1 MRLLSDTDAFCK
13 LSAIGLFKDAAKLL
27 GGEPGMVE
35 RLPALPHMLRKSRGL
50 RKQLGDAL
58 ADSLVPLADA
68 QPQIPSTAS
77 PAVAALLT
85 GKNNIDVG
93 EVQLL
98 ALTANDTLLLMSG
111 DKRAL
116 VAVSE
121 VAQVVPMLAGKV
133 VCLEAMMLALC
144 KTLGVDQV
152 RAAVAPHRHLDK
164 VFQICFSAD
173 GTPVECLGS
182 YMRDLQESVKPLVL
196 WSPDGGAP

>member
-27 GGEPGMVE
+27 GGVPAEVA
-35 RLPALPHMLRKSRGL
+35 RLPALPHMLRRGRGL

-58 ADSLVPLADA
+58 ADSLAPLADA
-68 QPQIPSTAS
+68 QPEIPTA
-77 PAVAALLT
+77 PTDVAALLT

-98 ALTANDTLLLMSG
+98 ALAASDTLLLVSG

-116 VAVSE
+116 LAVSKIAE
-121 VAQVVPMLAGKV
+121 VVPMLAGKV

-144 KTLGVDQV
+144 NSLGVDAV
-152 RAAVAPHRHLDK
+152 RAAVAPHRQIDK
-164 VFQICFSAD
+164 VFQICFSD
-173 GTPVECLGS
+173 GGTPVECLGS
-182 YMRDLQESVKPLVL
+182 YMRELQESVKPLVL
-196 WSPDGGAP
+196 WSPGGAP

>member
-27 GGEPGMVE
+27 GGKPEEVE
-35 RLPALPHMLRKSRGL
+35 RLPALPHMLRRGRGL

-58 ADSLVPLADA
+58 ADSLAPLADA
-68 QPQIPSTAS
+68 QPQVAS
-77 PAVAALLT
+77 APPDVAALLT
-85 GKNNIDVG
+85 NKNNIDVG

-98 ALTANDTLLLMSG
+98 ALTASDTLLLVSG

-116 VAVSE
+116 VAVSAVSE
-121 VAQVVPMLAGKV
+121 VVPMLVGKI
-133 VCLEAMMLALC
+133 VCLEAILLALC
-144 KTLGVDQV
+144 ETLGVDQV
-152 RAAVAPHRHLDK
+152 RAAVAPHRHIDK
-164 VFQICFSAD
+164 VFQVCFSD
-173 GTPVECLGS
+173 GGTPVECLRS

>member
-27 GGEPGMVE
+27 GGEPGLVE

-58 ADSLVPLADA
+58 ADSLAPLADA
-68 QPQIPSTAS
+68 QPPIPAAS
-77 PAVAALLT
+77 SAVAAMLT

-121 VAQVVPMLAGKV
+121 VTQVVPMLAGKV

-144 KTLGVDQV
+144 KTLGVNQV
-152 RAAVAPHRHLDK
+152 LAAVAPHRHLDK
-164 VFQICFSAD
+164 VFQICFSEG
-173 GTPVECLGS
+173 GTPMECLGS
-182 YMRDLQESVKPLVL
+182 YMRALQESVKPLVL
-196 WSPDGGAP
+196 WSPDGGTL